1 MQPLSNYPSHGDS
14 DAPDRNYLQDQNVV
28 VSRAFGKRAESG
40 SHRMPRSSCVGFS
53 ETHVTAVIRKES
65 KVKVYG
71 LVLAVLAAVSID
83 TAFADDAEDAKIR
96 AEVRSQI
103 DERLATILSG
113 HASAKDAEDAGIRAA
128 TLKQIKEVPS
138 LGFYDIKVQSVD
150 RDVYL
155 YGFVKTAFD
164 RAQAG
169 DIARMVPGVKTVH
182 NEISLAGCGFCSK
195 P

>member
-1 MQPLSNYPSHGDS
+1 MIWLVQPLSHHPSHGDS
-14 DAPDRNYLQDQNVV
+14 DAPDRNYFQDQNVV
-28 VSRAFGKRAESG
+28 VIKLAA
-40 SHRMPRSSCVGFS
+40 
-53 ETHVTAVIRKES
+53 TAVGLRFNSEIYVTSIIRKES

-103 DERLATILSG
+103 DERLAAILSG
-113 HASAKDAEDAGIRAA
+113 HASAKDVEDAGIQAA
-128 TLKQIKEVPS
+128 TLKQIKEMPS
-138 LGFYDIKVQSVD
+138 LGFYDIKVQSVN

-169 DIARMVPGVKTVH
+169 DIASTVPGVKTVH